1 MIECCGNCERYTY
14 EGKDK
19 KGYCDWYRSYYY
31 PTDSCSHFK
40 EGDENVREGSS
51 GSCFL
56 TTACC
61 GYKGLPDNC
70 LELETLRAFR
80 DGYLK
85 NQEYGPE
92 LIKMY
97 YEDAPAI
104 VQMIQSKPDCDTIWQ
119 SIYEKIQIIVKQIQN
134 ERFDDA
140 IINYMVM
147 VYGLKRQEKSE

>member
-14 EGKDK
+14 EGKDR

-31 PTDSCSHFK
+31 PTDSCSHFR
-40 EGDENVREGSS
+40 EGEENVREGSS

-61 GYKGLPDNC
+61 TYKGLPDNC
-70 LELETLRAFR
+70 FELETLRAFR

-85 NQEYGPE
+85 DQEYGPE

-97 YEDAPAI
+97 YDDAPAI
-104 VQMIQSKPDCDTIWQ
+104 VQMIQNKPDHDKILQ
-119 SIYEKIQIIVKQIQN
+119 SIYEKIQIIVKQIQDGRN
-134 ERFDDA
+134 DEA
-140 IINYMVM
+140 IINYMMM
-147 VYGLKRQEKSE
+147 VYELKRQEKS